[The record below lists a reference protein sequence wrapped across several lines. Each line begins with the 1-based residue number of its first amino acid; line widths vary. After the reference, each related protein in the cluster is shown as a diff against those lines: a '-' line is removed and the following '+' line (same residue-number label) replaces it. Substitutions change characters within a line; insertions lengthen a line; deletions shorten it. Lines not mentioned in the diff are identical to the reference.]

1 MAVLSRWTGVL
12 MLLGCM
18 AAPAQAMELKLD
30 VAPVWW
36 SYSESAGA
44 IPGFASTP
52 LSSKVQGWGVES
64 RLAMDGGFSDTKTGW
79 RWSLD
84 LRGLSSLKSRKEQ
97 WTTAIS
103 QQTNSFKVAEW
114 ETRGELA
121 YAFKRVRFGVWSS
134 YMQHVQKRSAFVVN
148 GVPTPVA
155 GEPVAETVRVN
166 WVGLNIYSRNQRG
179 PDLAT
184 TLEVA
189 APVRIK
195 TENPLAGNF
204 RSKKGFAAMAR
215 IEWFASSHLS
225 LYGSYRMRRLGGE
238 TTAIG
243 HWPENRWQAVSLGV
257 AGIW

>member
-1 MAVLSRWTGVL
+1 MVVLNRWAGLAVL
-12 MLLGCM
+12 LGGM
-18 AAPAQAMELKLD
+18 ALPAQAMELRLD

-44 IPGFASTP
+44 ITGVANTP
-52 LSSKVQGWGVES
+52 LSSKVQGWGAES
-64 RLAMDGGFSDTKTGW
+64 RLAMDGGFSDAKTGW

-84 LRGLSSLKSRKEQ
+84 VRGLSSLKSRKEN
-97 WTTAIS
+97 WVTAIS
-103 QQTNSFKVAEW
+103 QQTNNFKVSEW
-114 ETRGELA
+114 EGRAGLG
-121 YAFKRVRFGVWSS
+121 YAFERVKFGVWSS
-134 YMQHVQKRSAFVVN
+134 YMQHVQQRSVFVVN

-155 GEPVAETVRVN
+155 GEPVTETVRVN

-189 APVRIK
+189 APVRIRV
-195 TENPLAGNF
+195 ENPTVGQF

-215 IEWFASSHLS
+215 IEWFATSHLS

-238 TTAIG
+238 TTANR
-243 HWPENRWQAVSLGV
+243 HWPENRWQAASLGV